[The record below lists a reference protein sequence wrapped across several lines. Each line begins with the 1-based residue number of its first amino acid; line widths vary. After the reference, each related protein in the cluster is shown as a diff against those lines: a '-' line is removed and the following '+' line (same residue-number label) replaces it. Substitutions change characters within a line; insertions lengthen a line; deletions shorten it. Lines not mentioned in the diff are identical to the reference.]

1 MRKMKFRSNNCVAIH
16 LKDLNGAAK
25 FYGEVLGF
33 KLRSKSRRQLEFET
47 GHFLLYVNKARKV
60 QPPVPSFSVKNLKDA
75 RQLLKENGCRIV
87 AGWGGALYFK
97 DPFGVV
103 FDVIED

>member
-1 MRKMKFRSNNCVAIH
+1 MKKMKFRSNNCVAIH

-33 KLRSKSRRQLEFET
+33 KLRSKSRRQLVFET
-47 GHFLLYVNKARKV
+47 GHFLFYVNKARKV

-87 AGWGGALYFK
+87 ADWGGALYFK